1 MNYPPKLKII
11 KTNAQDQSLNLK
23 NDQDMKQDI
32 KYQNII
38 YYKYDGHESITS
50 KDNIKID
57 FSKAVI
63 EMEKIDWN
71 VEYHHIG
78 FVNKRTNSCLQ
89 FVRLDKDEWHADVPI
104 QDERGWIGYIWNC
117 DANTKN
123 VISTLKLF
131 FEEARWFDSLDFVMV
146 RVKMDDRS
154 WVE

>member
-78 FVNKRTNSCLQ
+78 FVNK
-89 FVRLDKDEWHADVPI
+89 FLD
-104 QDERGWIGYIWNC
+104 
-117 DANTKN
+117 
-123 VISTLKLF
+123 
-131 FEEARWFDSLDFVMV
+131 
-146 RVKMDDRS
+146 
-154 WVE
+154 

>member
-1 MNYPPKLKII
+1 MNHPSKLKII
-11 KTNAQDQSLNLK
+11 ETNTQDQSLNLK
-23 NDQDMKQDI
+23 NDQDMKQNI
-32 KYQNII
+32 KYQDII

-131 FEEARWFDSLDFVMV
+131 FENLDG
-146 RVKMDDRS
+146 
-154 WVE
+154 